1 MQVTAPPTLAQT
13 IPGVT
18 HGLTVETV
26 TDEQTFL
33 RLQGEWDDAVDRAQI
48 GHPFLCHDWIRTWWE
63 CFGEGAEL
71 HVIVVRAGGQIVA
84 IAPLL
89 FERTRMYGMPVR
101 RLRLMQNDHSPRA
114 DFIVA
119 DYASQA
125 YHAIWTALFDE
136 RHNWDV
142 MLLSQLPPQTVTV
155 QFVKGLASADGCA
168 TGIWR
173 GGSSPY
179 LPIAGTEGDYFAG
192 LSAKFRQNLRNRMTR
207 LTRVG
212 KPALEIV
219 SDTSLSEAV
228 GDAIRLEESG
238 WKRDAGT
245 AISTDLKIRQ
255 FYMRLAARMAD
266 RGWLRLMF
274 LNVSGRRIATS
285 YSIEHDRRLFLCKT
299 GYDPEYNTCSPFK
312 LLMHFIVRYAY
323 AEGATEIDL
332 LGDTEPWKEEWTE
345 ASRQHNWLFVFSN
358 TNRAR
363 LLYPLKFQ
371 LVPAVKRTGVVD
383 LLLNSNS

>member
-1 MQVTAPPTLAQT
+1 MQVTTHTATAPDIAG
-13 IPGVT
+13 IV

-26 TDEQTFL
+26 TDEHAFL
-33 RLQGEWDDAVDRAQI
+33 RLEREWDDAVQRAEI
-48 GHPFLCHDWIRTWWE
+48 GHPFLCHDWMRTWWE
-63 CFGEGAEL
+63 CFRGDAQL

-89 FERTRMYGMPVR
+89 FERARMYGMPVR
-101 RLRLMQNDHSPRA
+101 QLRLLQNDHTPRA

-125 YHAIWTALFDE
+125 YRAIWTSLNHE

-142 MLLSQLPPQTVTV
+142 LLLSQLPPETSTVDHLTR
-155 QFVKGLASADGCA
+155 LAGADGCA
-168 TGIWR
+168 TGLWR
-173 GGSSPY
+173 SGASPY
-179 LPIAGTEGDYFAG
+179 LSISGTEAEYFEG

-219 SDTSLSEAV
+219 SDSALQEAV
-228 GDAIRLEESG
+228 DDAIRLEESG

-245 AISTDLKIRQ
+245 AICTDHRIRD
-255 FYMRLAARMAD
+255 FYVRLAERLAD
-266 RGWLRLMF
+266 RGWLKLMF

-285 YSIEHDRRLFLCKT
+285 YSIEHNRRLFLCKT

-323 AEGATEIDL
+323 AEGVNEIDL
-332 LGDTEPWKEEWTE
+332 LGDTEVWKEEWTE
-345 ASRQHNWLFVFSN
+345 VNRPHKWLFVFSDS
-358 TNRAR
+358 NRAR

-383 LLLNSNS
+383 LIMNS

>member
-1 MQVTAPPTLAQT
+1 
-13 IPGVT
+13 VT

-33 RLQGEWDDAVDRAQI
+33 QLRPEWDDAVARAQI

-63 CFGEGAEL
+63 CFGDAAEL

-101 RLRLMQNDHSPRA
+101 RLRLLQNDHSPRS

-119 DYASQA
+119 DYVSQS
-125 YHAIWTALFDE
+125 YHAIWTSLFHE
-136 RHNWDV
+136 RHKWDV
-142 MLLSQLPPQTVTV
+142 MLLSQLPPETATVE
-155 QFVKGLASADGCA
+155 FVKGLAAADGCA
-168 TGIWR
+168 TGLWR
-173 GGSSPY
+173 SGCSPY
-179 LPIAGTEGDYFAG
+179 LPIGGTEAEYFAG

-207 LTRVG
+207 LSRLG

-219 SDTSLSEAV
+219 SDSSLAEAV

-245 AISTDLKIRQ
+245 AISTDRNTRE

-266 RGWLRLMF
+266 RGSLRLMF
-274 LNVSGRRIATS
+274 LNVNGRRIATS
-285 YSIEHDRRLFLCKT
+285 YSIEHHRRLFLCKT

-312 LLMHFIVRYAY
+312 LLMHFIVRYAF

-332 LGDTEPWKEEWTE
+332 LGDTEPWKAEWTE

-383 LLLNSNS
+383 LIVNS

>member
-1 MQVTAPPTLAQT
+1 VQVTAPLAIAPAFQR
-13 IPGVT
+13 VA

-26 TDEQTFL
+26 TDEPTFL
-33 RLQGEWDDAVDRAQI
+33 RLQTEWDDAVDRAEI
-48 GHPFLCHDWIRTWWE
+48 RHPFLCHDWMRTWWE
-63 CFGEGAEL
+63 CFGAGTQL
-71 HVIVVRAGGQIVA
+71 HVVVVRAGGQIVA

-89 FERTRMYGMPVR
+89 IERARMYGMPVR
-101 RLRLMQNDHSPRA
+101 RLRLLQNDHSPRA

-119 DYASQA
+119 DHALQCYQ
-125 YHAIWTALFDE
+125 AIWTSLFHE

-142 MLLSQLPPQTVTV
+142 LLLSQLPPETSTVE
-155 QFVKGLASADGCA
+155 FVSGLAAADGCA

-173 GGSSPY
+173 SGSSPY
-179 LPIAGTEGDYFAG
+179 LPISGTEADYFAN

-212 KPALEIV
+212 QPALEIV
-219 SDTSLSEAV
+219 SDSTLSEAV
-228 GDAIRLEESG
+228 DDAIRLEESG

-245 AISTDLKIRQ
+245 AISTDPKIRQ
-255 FYMRLAARMAD
+255 FYMRLAERMAD

-274 LNVSGRRIATS
+274 LNVNGHRIATS
-285 YSIEHDRRLFLCKT
+285 YSIEHSRRLFLCKT

-312 LLMHFIVRYAY
+312 LLMHFIVRYAF
-323 AEGATEIDL
+323 AQGANEIDL
-332 LGDTEPWKEEWTE
+332 LGDAESWKEEWTE
-345 ASRQHNWLFVFSN
+345 VSRPHNWLFVFSDS
-358 TNRAR
+358 NRAR

-383 LLLNSNS
+383 LILNA

>member
-1 MQVTAPPTLAQT
+1 VAVAPASSR
-13 IPGVT
+13 VA

-26 TDEQTFL
+26 TDEATFL
-33 RLQGEWDDAVDRAQI
+33 RLHSEWDDAVDRAEI
-48 GHPFLCHDWIRTWWE
+48 RHPFLCHDWMRTWWE
-63 CFGEGAEL
+63 CFGGETQL
-71 HVIVVRAGGQIVA
+71 HVIVVRAAGKIVA

-89 FERTRMYGMPVR
+89 FERARMYGMPVR
-101 RLRLMQNDHSPRA
+101 RLRLIQNDHSPRA
-114 DFIVA
+114 DFIVTDHA
-119 DYASQA
+119 PQCYQ
-125 YHAIWTALFDE
+125 AIWTSLFHE

-142 MLLSQLPPQTVTV
+142 LLLSQLPPETSTVDCLS
-155 QFVKGLASADGCA
+155 GLAAADGCA

-173 GGSSPY
+173 SGSSPY
-179 LPIAGTEGDYFAG
+179 LSISGTEADYFAN

-207 LTRVG
+207 LSRAG

-219 SDTSLSEAV
+219 SDSTLSEAV

-245 AISTDLKIRQ
+245 AISTDLNVRQ
-255 FYMRLAARMAD
+255 FYVRLAERMAD

-274 LNVSGRRIATS
+274 LNVNGRRIATS
-285 YSIEHDRRLFLCKT
+285 YSIEHNQRLFLCKT
-299 GYDPEYNTCSPFK
+299 GYDPDYNTCSPFK
-312 LLMHFIVRYAY
+312 LLMHFIVRYAF
-323 AEGATEIDL
+323 AQGATEIDL

-345 ASRQHNWLFVFSN
+345 SSRPHNWLFVFSDS
-358 TNRAR
+358 NRAR

-383 LLLNSNS
+383 LILNS

>member
-1 MQVTAPPTLAQT
+1 MQVTAPPAIAQAV
-13 IPGVT
+13 PGVT

-33 RLQGEWDDAVDRAQI
+33 QLRAEWDDAVDRAQI

-63 CFGEGAEL
+63 CFGDGAEL

-101 RLRLMQNDHSPRA
+101 RLRLLQNDHSPRA
-114 DFIVA
+114 DFIIA
-119 DYASQA
+119 DYVSQS
-125 YHAIWTALFDE
+125 YHAIWTSLFHE
-136 RHNWDV
+136 RHKWDV
-142 MLLSQLPPQTVTV
+142 MLLSQLPPETPTVE
-155 QFVKGLASADGCA
+155 FVKGLATADGCA
-168 TGIWR
+168 TGMWR
-173 GGSSPY
+173 SGCSPY
-179 LPIAGTEGDYFAG
+179 LPIAGTEADYFAG
-192 LSAKFRQNLRNRMTR
+192 LSGKFRQNLRNRMTR
-207 LTRVG
+207 LSRLG

-245 AISTDLKIRQ
+245 AISTDRQ
-255 FYMRLAARMAD
+255 TREFYMRLAARMAD

-274 LNVSGRRIATS
+274 LNVNGRRIATS
-285 YSIEHDRRLFLCKT
+285 YSIEHDHRLFLCKT

-312 LLMHFIVRYAY
+312 LLMHFIVRYAF

-332 LGDTEPWKEEWTE
+332 LGDNEPWKEEWTE
-345 ASRQHNWLFVFSN
+345 ASRQHSWLFVFSN

-371 LVPAVKRTGVVD
+371 LVPAMKRTGVVD
-383 LLLNSNS
+383 LILNS